1 MGSTEASTGIVGGG
15 VLSGD
20 SHPEDLAR
28 VISELSEQLH
38 RARLLRRL
46 LALWALPGN
55 LVLIAA
61 AVASFTVFAGLP
73 AWVLTLVVVVPAL
86 SIVGSAILL
95 YRQYFSIRAMV
106 TQLRDLHRA
115 HREQLLDDLAVGD
128 LLSAHKRYRAQL
140 PETISAY
147 RVEARRYRRKHNA
160 LQSVVIAGSIATSVL
175 AAVSVSSS
183 ETRWFAVA
191 GSLLVAI
198 TAAFSGYSKFR
209 ERGMNLQQTA
219 DALERAYHSVE
230 LRVGRYGRFE
240 DERGAYA
247 EFAHEAEALLEEHAK
262 RQQQLGPAV
271 PADLPV

>member
-28 VISELSEQLH
+28 AISELSEQLH

-55 LVLIAA
+55 LVLVVV
-61 AVASFTVFAGLP
+61 AVGCFTVLEGP
-73 AWVLTLVVVVPAL
+73 SAWVPILAVVVPAL
-86 SIVGSAILL
+86 SLAGSMTLL

-106 TQLRDLHRA
+106 TQLRDLHRV
-115 HREQLLDDLAVGD
+115 HREQLLDELAVGD

-140 PETISAY
+140 PDTISAY

-160 LQSVVIAGSIATSVL
+160 LQSIIIAGSIATSVL
-175 AAVSVSSS
+175 AAVSVSLAQA
-183 ETRWFAVA
+183 RWFAVA

-198 TAAFSGYSKFR
+198 TAAFAGYSKFR
-209 ERGMNLQQTA
+209 ERATNLQQTA
-219 DALERAYHSVE
+219 DALEREYHSVE
-230 LRVGRYGRFE
+230 LRVGRYRRFD
-240 DERGAYA
+240 DERGAYG
-247 EFAHEAEALLEEHAK
+247 EFAHEAEALLAEHAK
-262 RQQQLGPAV
+262 RQQQLGPAA